1 MAIVRLAEIRFI
13 FSLYSLGSGEKFIK
27 ILYVTF
33 YRSLSDNRM
42 AIVRLAEI
50 RFIFPLYSLGSG
62 ETFYRRRDM
71 VNRRNLGG
79 PASTLVMG
87 ATTDDTLLS
96 SRNPS
101 PSLSSTVLSR
111 GPSGYQNGG
120 GGGLLNPALLYRE
133 DRGGLLAA
141 NAGTVAAA
149 AAVNSCSCVRPEEDL
164 NG

>member
-1 MAIVRLAEIRFI
+1 MVVLPFLWRTIVKPFGGFLNISSHVI
-13 FSLYSLGSGEKFIK
+13 YL
-27 ILYVTF
+27 TF
-33 YRSLSDNRM
+33 
-42 AIVRLAEI
+42 
-50 RFIFPLYSLGSG
+50 YSLGSG

-79 PASTLVMG
+79 AASTIVMG

-120 GGGLLNPALLYRE
+120 GGGGLLNPALLYR
-133 DRGGLLAA
+133 DPA
-141 NAGTVAAA
+141 NAGTVACAA
-149 AAVNSCSCVRPEEDL
+149 AANSCSCVRPEEDL

>member
-1 MAIVRLAEIRFI
+1 MAIVRLADIRFI
-13 FSLYSLGSGEKFIK
+13 FS
-27 ILYVTF
+27 
-33 YRSLSDNRM
+33 
-42 AIVRLAEI
+42 
-50 RFIFPLYSLGSG
+50 LYSLGSG

-79 PASTLVMG
+79 AASTLVMG
-87 ATTDDTLLS
+87 PATDDTLLS

-133 DRGGLLAA
+133 AA
-141 NAGTVAAA
+141 NAGSVAAA
-149 AAVNSCSCVRPEEDL
+149 AAANSCSCVRPEEDI